1 MSRINKTA
9 LQTDIKSQI
18 KQCIEC
24 ITHEFSQVEAIYL
37 FGSAA
42 SGQMHANSDID
53 LAVYAAQRFDR
64 LSLWNVSRK
73 LTVITGRD
81 VDLIDL
87 RSASGVLRMQVVSG
101 GERIFCKNIMA
112 CEQFEDVVFS
122 DYARLNEERAG
133 ILADI
138 RQRGSVYG

>member
-1 MSRINKTA
+1 MKA
-9 LQTDIKSQI
+9 QI

-24 ITHEFSQVEAIYL
+24 ITHEIPQVEAIYL
-37 FGSAA
+37 FGSAV

-53 LAVYAAQRFDR
+53 LAVYAAQKVDK
-64 LSLWNVSRK
+64 LGLWDVSRK
-73 LTVITGRD
+73 LAVITGRD

-87 RSASGVLRMQVVSG
+87 RGASSVLRMQVVSG
-101 GERIFCKNIMA
+101 GERLFCKDIMA
-112 CEQFEDVVFS
+112 CEQFEDVVFA

-133 ILADI
+133 ILADV

>member
-1 MSRINKTA
+1 MEHV
-9 LQTDIKSQI
+9 L
-18 KQCIEC
+18 KQCVKC
-24 ITHEFSQVEAIYL
+24 IRHALPEVSAIYL

-53 LAVYAAQRFDR
+53 LAVYSSQKLEKLQLWD
-64 LSLWNVSRK
+64 LSQK
-73 LTVITGRD
+73 LAVIAGRD

-87 RSASGVLRMQVVSG
+87 HAASSVLRMQVISRG
-101 GERIFCKNIMA
+101 KRLLCIDRTL
-112 CEQFEDVVFS
+112 CEQFEDFVFS
-122 DYARLNEERAG
+122 DYARLNEERSG